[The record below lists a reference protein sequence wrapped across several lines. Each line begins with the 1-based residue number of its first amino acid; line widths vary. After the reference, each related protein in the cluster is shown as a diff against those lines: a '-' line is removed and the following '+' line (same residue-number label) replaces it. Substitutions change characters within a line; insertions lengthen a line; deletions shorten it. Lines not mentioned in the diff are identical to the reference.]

1 MLTTRDRE
9 KPVLDDEELE
19 QLIADR
25 IDDDPVFHLSNG
37 RRARVAV
44 EVDDGEATLR
54 GVVRNA
60 SDKRRADIMAR
71 ALGAS
76 TVHNNLATEEE
87 NEARKRPRRVA

>member
-1 MLTTRDRE
+1 MLTRERE

-19 QLIADR
+19 QLISDR
-25 IDDDPVFHLSNG
+25 IDDDPIFHLSNG
-37 RRARVAV
+37 RRARITV

-76 TVHNNLATEEE
+76 TVDNQLATEEE

>member
-1 MLTTRDRE
+1 MLTRDKE

-19 QLIADR
+19 QLIGER

-37 RRARVAV
+37 RRARVTV

-54 GVVRNA
+54 GVVRTA

-76 TVHNNLATEEE
+76 TVHNELMSEEQ
-87 NEARKRPRRVA
+87 NETARKRPRRAA